1 MEVIKMTEGE
11 IIMKKKKKRRGKY
24 LRGRIKTQIWKYWRN
39 AVLATKP

>member
-1 MEVIKMTEGE
+1 MEVVKMTEGE
-11 IIMKKKKKRRGKY
+11 IIMKKKKRGKY